1 MKSLCVG
8 QADLRLASILLLSQR
23 RKGWDYKFATMPGG
37 AWVSYTERKSRAKA
51 TELDAHHTY
60 RLKARSEARGACQ
73 CSITG
78 LLMQHVGSR
87 RVMSSR
93 TASAA

>member
-51 TELDAHHTY
+51 TELDAH
-60 RLKARSEARGACQ
+60 LQAKS
-73 CSITG
+73 
-78 LLMQHVGSR
+78 
-87 RVMSSR
+87 
-93 TASAA
+93 